1 MSDASK
7 LLQERSRSYLLDLGM
22 QVERDLTRPDAS
34 ELMLQQA
41 FELGRAQFTQVN
53 ALLKAMLDARDEK
66 SFTEAERE
74 WAKVFD
80 SLYFPDREEDSG
92 VAEIPGEAPLQARR
106 LARYRQVLWLG
117 LAMWAAHLRARS
129 ERHDA
134 EEMPL
139 AALRI
144 LGRRFTDIETL
155 LDVFERASQEDS
167 EDRPSWTSWFLD
179 ELPSR
184 EAHFI
189 PTRSEL
195 LFTTVLLI
203 TASGEVG
210 ISLGPREWLRWQFD
224 DLIAALDRLDS
235 EADRWSAL
243 APALARDDINVDD
256 PRLDWW
262 HERVAAVREAF
273 MLAKSET
280 EAAEQARVREAPLDS
295 EKVSDFRRTILVAAR
310 DSRLIRDIFELQ
322 GGMKKLPD
330 PPERH
335 EPLSS
340 AFWMPKS
347 FFTEGSNVFGVDM
360 SARELGNGI
369 IRAESD
375 QLLSALD
382 GMEPRNGGEDL
393 AAAVAQ
399 SVQELRG
406 RGLRPSLI
414 LIPLGWTLEQALGL
428 QRWPKRV
435 HDHPLIPIRRSKDF
449 GGVLHD
455 VPVLVLPR
463 APKDRLWILDLPL
476 AVSYR
481 EWPSEAQSGIQLEF
495 KSFDA
500 DAAKAMLEE
509 HPEVRAEGADDA
521 QAVQT
526 LEERVLVRLRVC
538 WEIRQGEPTA
548 GVCLAVPE
556 ELQR

>member
-1 MSDASK
+1 MSDASE
-7 LLQERSRSYLLDLGM
+7 LLQERSRSCLLDLGM
-22 QVERDLTRPDAS
+22 QVERDLTRPGAS
-34 ELMLQQA
+34 ELMRQRA
-41 FELGRAQFTQVN
+41 FEFGRAQFTQVN

-80 SLYFPDREEDSG
+80 SLYFPDREHDSG
-92 VAEIPGEAPLQARR
+92 VAEVPGEAPLQARR

-117 LAMWAAHLRARS
+117 LAMWAAHLRAGS

-139 AALRI
+139 KALRI

-167 EDRPSWTSWFLD
+167 EDRPSWTSWFLA

-210 ISLGPREWLRWQFD
+210 ISLGPREWLQWQFD
-224 DLIAALDRLDS
+224 DLVAALDRLDL
-235 EADRWSAL
+235 EAERWSAL
-243 APALARDDINVDD
+243 APAPARDDLNAED
-256 PRLDWW
+256 PGLGWW
-262 HERVAAVREAF
+262 HKRVAAVREAF
-273 MLAKSET
+273 TRAKSET
-280 EAAEQARVREAPLDS
+280 EAAEQVKVRQAPLDT
-295 EKVSDFRRTILVAAR
+295 EKVRDFCHTILVAAG

-322 GGMKKLPD
+322 GGLEKLTE
-330 PPERH
+330 PPEGYG
-335 EPLSS
+335 PLSS
-340 AFWMPKS
+340 AYWMPKS
-347 FFTEGSNVFGVDM
+347 FFTKDPNVLGVDM

-375 QLLSALD
+375 QLLNALD
-382 GMEPRNGGEDL
+382 GVEPRNGGGDL
-393 AAAVAQ
+393 VAAVAQ

-414 LIPLGWTLEQALGL
+414 LIPLGWTLEQTLGL

-449 GGVLHD
+449 EGVLHD

-463 APKDRLWILDLPL
+463 APKDRLWILDLSL
-476 AVSYR
+476 VARYR

-495 KSFDA
+495 KGFDA
-500 DAAKAMLEE
+500 DAAEAMLEE
-509 HPEVRAEGADDA
+509 HPEVRPEGADDA

-526 LEERVLVRLRVC
+526 LEEQVLVRLRLC
-538 WEIRQGEPTA
+538 WEIHEGESTA
-548 GVCLAVPE
+548 GVCLAVPD